1 MYSFWQQPLEIK
13 NLLDKLRQPPY
24 HETEA
29 IYLSSLYRLNDKK
42 THVSGVSC
50 LIFCTMCT
58 LCLYQISRFLPIQA
72 EIRL

>member
-1 MYSFWQQPLEIK
+1 MIYVISIDFLYSFWQQPLEIK

-42 THVSGVSC
+42 T
-50 LIFCTMCT
+50 
-58 LCLYQISRFLPIQA
+58 
-72 EIRL
+72 

>member
-1 MYSFWQQPLEIK
+1 M
-13 NLLDKLRQPPY
+13 
-24 HETEA
+24 
-29 IYLSSLYRLNDKK
+29 SSLYRLNDKK

-58 LCLYQISRFLPIQA
+58 LCLYQISRFLPTQA